1 MPAKILVE
9 YAKSGRAACKGCGNT
24 IAKGCMRLGIVS
36 KAAGGFDMTR
46 WYHRQCLPSQSEV
59 VSAENINGFPLLKA
73 PDQEAL
79 KALVSEFGK
88 QSGPPVTGNED
99 SQHKPLK
106 STTEETCGDD
116 QGSPKKLKVEHTS
129 IKSRGHNDVGF
140 LDMLSPSELRSRY
153 KDAILPPKWKAFQT
167 VIFLEQEDGLKASE
181 KIAAFDFDGCLVKTS
196 VRKVGADAWSLH
208 YSTIPEKLQ
217 SYYNNGYKLV
227 IFTNESNIDRWK
239 NSRQKAVDSK
249 LGRLEG
255 FINRVKVP
263 MQVFVACGIEGTG
276 DAFRKP
282 KSGMWRLM
290 ERHFNSG
297 IVIDMEQSFYVGDAA
312 GRIDDHSDA
321 DIGFAKEVGLKFH
334 LPEDFF
340 APEA

>member
-1 MPAKILVE
+1 MPPKILVE
-9 YAKSGRAACKGCGNT
+9 YAKSARAGCKKCGNT
-24 IAKGCMRLGIVS
+24 IDKGCMRLGIVS

-46 WYHRQCLPSQSEV
+46 WHHLHCFPSQSEV
-59 VSAENINGFPLLKA
+59 VSVENINGFQLLKA
-73 PDQEAL
+73 SDKEAL
-79 KALVSEFGK
+79 KTLVAEFGK
-88 QSGPPVTGNED
+88 NPGSPGTGKED
-99 SQHKPLK
+99 SQQEPLK
-106 STTEETCGDD
+106 SITEEMCGDD
-116 QGSPKKLKVEHTS
+116 QKNPKKLKTENTS
-129 IKSRGHNDVGF
+129 IKSRGHNDLGF
-140 LDMLSPSELRSRY
+140 LDMFSPSELTSRY

-167 VIFLEQEDGLKASE
+167 VIFLGQEDGLEASE
-181 KIAAFDFDGCLVKTS
+181 KIAAFDFDGCLVRTS

-208 YSTIPEKLQ
+208 YSSIPEKLQ
-217 SYYNNGYKLV
+217 SYYNKGYKLV

-239 NSRQKAVDSK
+239 NSRQKAIDSK

-255 FINRVKVP
+255 FIKRVKVP

-276 DAFRKP
+276 DSFRKP

-312 GRIDDHSDA
+312 GRINDHSDA
-321 DIGFAKEVGLKFH
+321 DIGFAKDVGLRFL